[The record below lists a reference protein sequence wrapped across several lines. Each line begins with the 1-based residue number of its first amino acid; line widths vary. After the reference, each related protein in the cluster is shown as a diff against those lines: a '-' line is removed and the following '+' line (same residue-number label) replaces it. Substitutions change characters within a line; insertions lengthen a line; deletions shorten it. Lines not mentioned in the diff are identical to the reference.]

1 MPIENDIEVS
11 KATQKKGG
19 SKITK
24 LLMLLLPI
32 LLIAAGGIYFM
43 MFQGNK
49 ETNTINAAIATAD
62 LAGEQPIS
70 GNIVDLD
77 TFTINLADPGASKF
91 LKMTLS
97 LEVTGSKKAVDEV
110 NANMPKIRDIIIT
123 VVSSRT
129 YDEIRTE
136 RGQTIFKN
144 DIKTRVN
151 AFLKEGR
158 VINVYKKEFVAQG
171 N

>member
-1 MPIENDIEVS
+1 MPLENDIEI
-11 KATQKKGG
+11 TQAAKKGG
-19 SKITK
+19 MSKVVKMMMI
-24 LLMLLLPI
+24 LIVLLLI
-32 LLIAAGGIYFM
+32 GAGVAYF
-43 MFQGNK
+43 FTTNIQGNQGV
-49 ETNTINAAIATAD
+49 TDAPAIALD
-62 LAGEQPIS
+62 RAGDQPIS
-70 GNIVDLD
+70 GIIVDLE

-97 LEVTGSKKAVDEV
+97 LEITSSKKAEAEV
-110 NANMPKIRDIIIT
+110 TANIPKIRDIIIT

-129 YDEIRTE
+129 YEEIRTE

-144 DIKTRVN
+144 DIKTRIN

-171 N
+171 A

>member
-11 KATQKKGG
+11 QATQKRGG
-19 SKITK
+19 SKVTK

-32 LLIAAGGIYFM
+32 LVIAAGGIYFM
-43 MFQGNK
+43 MFQNNK
-49 ETNTINAAIATAD
+49 QPATINEAIATAD

-70 GNIVDLD
+70 GIIVDLD

-97 LEVTGSKKAVDEV
+97 FEVTSSKKAVDEV
-110 NANMPKIRDIIIT
+110 NANMPKIRDIVIT

-151 AFLKEGR
+151 AFLKQGR
-158 VINVYKKEFVAQG
+158 VINIYKNEFVAQG